1 MNRWWEY
8 NNIAE
13 AINKNARAIDKV
25 ATQLDSVAEQLA
37 NVSAS
42 LDSINDSGVVAEVA
56 TELGGIGEALSK
68 LDSINV
74 DLGGGIEVSKL

>member
-13 AINKNARAIDKV
+13 AINKNAKA
-25 ATQLDSVAEQLA
+25 LDDVAEQLA

-42 LDSINDSGVVAEVA
+42 LDYINDSGAVAEVA
-56 TELGGIGEALSK
+56 TEISSIAEALSK
-68 LDSINV
+68 MGSINV
-74 DLGGGIEVSKL
+74 DLGGGIEVSKHD

>member
-13 AINKNARAIDKV
+13 AINKNAKA
-25 ATQLDSVAEQLA
+25 LDDVAEQLA

-56 TELGGIGEALSK
+56 TEISSIAEALSK
-68 LDSINV
+68 MDSINV